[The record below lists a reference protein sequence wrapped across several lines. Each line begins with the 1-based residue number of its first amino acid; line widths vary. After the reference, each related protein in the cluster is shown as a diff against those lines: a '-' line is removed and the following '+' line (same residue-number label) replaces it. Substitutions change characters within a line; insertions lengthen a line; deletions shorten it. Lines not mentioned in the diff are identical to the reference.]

1 MADQI
6 AGQWYL
12 NACEIG
18 QHPNDRVFPKAHV
31 ISALTTVFEYN
42 VLRFHNG
49 RLGAVN
55 GMRPDGKVDTSSVQ
69 AEEVW
74 TGITYAVAA
83 SMIQEGLVE
92 EGFRTAC
99 GIYRS
104 CYERFGM
111 AFQTPEAYTGNGR
124 YRSLGY
130 MRPLSIWAI
139 QWAWEKRSK
148 KRYKMQT
155 LSLVSSPCANE
166 FYRFNGYSEKEEYNN
181 VYIWEDRS
189 LSVSSIETPVRKLS
203 AGDLTSPLDDDFF
216 VDAYSD
222 FEDYTSMHVRA
233 KSDGELNRS
242 LTLSSCCSTPS
253 QAEMSTNGELAKGRG
268 SPNSYSET
276 FQG

>member
-1 MADQI
+1 M
-6 AGQWYL
+6 
-12 NACEIG
+12 
-18 QHPNDRVFPKAHV
+18 FPKAHV
-31 ISALTTVFEYN
+31 ISALTTIFEYN

-49 RLGAVN
+49 RMGAVN

-99 GIYRS
+99 GVYRS
-104 CYERFGM
+104 CFERFGM

-130 MRPLSIWAI
+130 MRPLSVWAI

-148 KRYKMQT
+148 KKYGESVHQ
-155 LSLVSSPCANE
+155 SPISPGENE
-166 FYRFNGYSEKEEYNN
+166 FYLLNGYSEQEDYNN
-181 VYIWEDRS
+181 VFIWEDRS
-189 LSVSSIETPVRKLS
+189 LSASPIETPARKFS
-203 AGDLTSPLDDDFF
+203 AIDLTSPLDEDFYEDDGEQQDDFRRM
-216 VDAYSD
+216 S
-222 FEDYTSMHVRA
+222 VRA

-242 LTLSSCCSTPS
+242 SVPMTSSALKRGHAGTGTMASERS
-253 QAEMSTNGELAKGRG
+253 ENGE
-268 SPNSYSET
+268 PSYYYHQQNGQS
-276 FQG
+276 